1 MNIGD
6 FYSKN
11 TFKIKSSKAV
21 DTIIHLMEESMF
33 VEIKKAL
40 EEKAGD
46 QSLAFLFTLNGRNFS
61 FITPI
66 AIFFKNRHLT

>member
-1 MNIGD
+1 MKKFFYEYCD

-11 TFKIKSSKAV
+11 TLKIKPSKAV

-40 EEKAGD
+40 EVKASD
-46 QSLAFLFTLNGRNFS
+46 
-61 FITPI
+61 
-66 AIFFKNRHLT
+66 